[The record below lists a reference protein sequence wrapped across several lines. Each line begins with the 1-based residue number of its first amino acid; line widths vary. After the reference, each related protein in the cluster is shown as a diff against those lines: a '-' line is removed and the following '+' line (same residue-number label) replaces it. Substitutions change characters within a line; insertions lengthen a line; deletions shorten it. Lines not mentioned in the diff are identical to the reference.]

1 MFEDMRGFFE
11 SGVEPLNLHHWKSWY
26 HEPVVEMAKATAF
39 CG

>member
-1 MFEDMRGFFE
+1 MFDDMRGFFE

-26 HEPVVEMAKATAF
+26 YEPVLEMAKATAF